1 MGFVMVTTW
10 RENVA
15 AGHIERKMAVTLT
28 KEQASM
34 LLPLL
39 PNLAGLIAS
48 QTSSKAATTN
58 GGEYTQSEALYS
70 ISDMFSKKKKNS
82 CSTAAQNYL
91 LVSNCSYVLASS
103 QLAIELI
110 IQSYLQMFA

>member
-15 AGHIERKMAVTLT
+15 AGRIEQKMAVTLT

-39 PNLAGLIAS
+39 PNLAVLIAS

-58 GGEYTQSEALYS
+58 GGECTQSEALYS
-70 ISDMFSKKKKNS
+70 ISDMFSKKNS

-91 LVSNCSYVLASS
+91 LVSNYCSYVLASS

-110 IQSYLQMFA
+110 I

>member
-15 AGHIERKMAVTLT
+15 AGRIERKMAVTLT

-48 QTSSKAATTN
+48 QTLSKAATTN
-58 GGEYTQSEALYS
+58 SGEYTQSEALYS
-70 ISDMFSKKKKNS
+70 ISDMFSKKKNS

-110 IQSYLQMFA
+110 IQSYLQMFV